1 LNIIPDNYV
10 SEITWEF
17 SGPGGAPICAAG
29 GPYTNG
35 ITDPINVNVCL
46 DANTIVVFTIF
57 DSYGDGMCCGQGN
70 GSYSVTIDGSIVA
83 SGASYTASESTL
95 VFNTFSGF

>member
-1 LNIIPDNYV
+1 MNIIPDNYG
-10 SEITWEF
+10 SETTWEF
-17 SGPGGAPICAAG
+17 SGPGGAPIYAAG

-57 DSYGDGMCCGQGN
+57 DSYGDGICCGEGN
-70 GSYSVTIDGSIVA
+70 GSYSELSTVA
-83 SGASYTASESTL
+83 LLHQEHRIL
-95 VFNTFSGF
+95 HQNLH